1 MPDIPA
7 VLQIVE
13 RCQALFDDLD
23 FNAVKQWKAAA
34 PGRKA
39 MRQREGRKPRPLK
52 ASR

>member
-1 MPDIPA
+1 MAAHPSRASEIID
-7 VLQIVE
+7 

-39 MRQREGRKPRPLK
+39 KPKTP
-52 ASR
+52 